1 MLEDYGYSLRSHIDP
16 EDVSGITVYLYNDT
30 VESGRFSDLVS
41 QLSDTADLLFYD
53 SEMTI
58 SATAQEDIALLLEHI
73 RPYSGGILDDGK
85 NQEDY
90 IEVQYKNGEF
100 YGNVFK

>member
-1 MLEDYGYSLRSHIDP
+1 
-16 EDVSGITVYLYNDT
+16 
-30 VESGRFSDLVS
+30 
-41 QLSDTADLLFYD
+41 
-53 SEMTI
+53 MTI